1 MTTTVEDVLQIVERL
16 ALSQALSQ
24 AELTASQQ
32 ETQRLLQEQIKEAEQ
47 RKIENDLRFKETER
61 LIKEQGQET
70 DRRIREVS
78 QEIQAVSLEVRQL
91 SQQVNKEISQ
101 VNKEISQVNKQIGQ
115 VNKQIG
121 DLGGKWGRFVENMV
135 APACETL
142 FLKKGI
148 PVHQVA
154 QRLKRHLAEKTLEI
168 DVLVTNEAH
177 VLVVEVKST
186 LGVTDVKEF
195 IEDLSQ
201 FRLFFPEYAQ
211 KDLYGAIAGIEIEKG
226 VAKFAYRQGLFV
238 LAQSGETVVILNDD
252 NFQPKCW

>member
-16 ALSQALSQ
+16 AVSQALSQ

-47 RKIENDLRFKETER
+47 RKLENDLRFKETER
-61 LIKEQGQET
+61 LLKEQGQET
-70 DRRIREVS
+70 DRRIRQVS

-91 SQQVNKEISQ
+91 SQQVNREISQ
-101 VNKEISQVNKQIGQ
+101 VNKEIAQ

-211 KDLYGAIAGIEIEKG
+211 KNLYGAIAGIEIEKG

-238 LAQSGETVVILNDD
+238 LAQSGETVTILNDD
-252 NFQPKCW
+252 NFQQKCW

>member
-1 MTTTVEDVLQIVERL
+1 MTTTVEDVLQILERL
-16 ALSQALSQ
+16 AVSQAESQ

-32 ETQRLLQEQIKEAEQ
+32 ETQRLLQEQIKE
-47 RKIENDLRFKETER
+47 NDLRFKETER
-61 LIKEQGQET
+61 LLKEQGLET

-78 QEIQAVSLEVRQL
+78 QEIQAVNLEVRQL
-91 SQQVNKEISQ
+91 GEQVNKEISR
-101 VNKEISQVNKQIGQ
+101 VNKEISQ

-154 QRLKRHLAEKTLEI
+154 QRLKRHSAEKTLEI
-168 DVLVTNEAH
+168 DILVTNEAH

-211 KDLYGAIAGIEIEKG
+211 KDLYGAVAGIEIEKG
-226 VAKFAYRQGLFV
+226 AAKFAYRQGLFV
-238 LAQSGETVVILNDD
+238 LAQSGETVTILNND

>member
-1 MTTTVEDVLQIVERL
+1 MRVFAMTTTVEDVLQIVERL
-16 ALSQALSQ
+16 AVSQALSQ

-32 ETQRLLQEQIKEAEQ
+32 ETQRLLQEHIKESEQ
-47 RKIENDLRFKETER
+47 RERENDLRFKETER
-61 LIKEQGQET
+61 LLKEQGQET

-78 QEIQAVSLEVRQL
+78 QEIQTVSLEVRQL
-91 SQQVNKEISQ
+91 GEQVNREISRVNKEIA
-101 VNKEISQVNKQIGQ
+101 Q

-177 VLVVEVKST
+177 VLVIEVKST

-211 KDLYGAIAGIEIEKG
+211 KDLYGAVAGIEIEKG

-238 LAQSGETVVILNDD
+238 LAQSGETVTILNDD
-252 NFQPKCW
+252 NFQAKCW

>member
-1 MTTTVEDVLQIVERL
+1 MTTTVEDVLQILERL
-16 ALSQALSQ
+16 AVSQAESQ

-32 ETQRLLQEQIKEAEQ
+32 ETQRLLQEQIKE
-47 RKIENDLRFKETER
+47 NDLRFKETER
-61 LIKEQGQET
+61 LLKEQGLET

-78 QEIQAVSLEVRQL
+78 QEIQTVSLK
-91 SQQVNKEISQ
+91 VNKEIA
-101 VNKEISQVNKQIGQ
+101 Q

-168 DVLVTNEAH
+168 DVLVTNEVH

-211 KDLYGAIAGIEIEKG
+211 KDLYGAVAGIEIEKG
-226 VAKFAYRQGLFV
+226 AAKFAYRQGLFV
-238 LAQSGETVVILNDD
+238 LAQSGETVTILNND

>member
-1 MTTTVEDVLQIVERL
+1 MATTAEDVWQILERL
-16 ALSQALSQ
+16 AVSQALSQ

-47 RKIENDLRFKETER
+47 RKQENDLRFKETER
-61 LIKEQGQET
+61 LLKEQGLET

-78 QEIQAVSLEVRQL
+78 QEIQAVSLQVNKEIQAVSLEVRQL
-91 SQQVNKEISQ
+91 SQQVNKEIS
-101 VNKEISQVNKQIGQ
+101 Q

-148 PVHQVA
+148 PAHQVA
-154 QRLKRHLAEKTLEI
+154 QRLKRHSAEKTLEI
-168 DVLVTNEAH
+168 DILVTNEAH

-186 LGVTDVKEF
+186 LGVTDV
-195 IEDLSQ
+195 
-201 FRLFFPEYAQ
+201 
-211 KDLYGAIAGIEIEKG
+211 
-226 VAKFAYRQGLFV
+226 
-238 LAQSGETVVILNDD
+238 
-252 NFQPKCW
+252 

>member
-1 MTTTVEDVLQIVERL
+1 MVEDVLQIVERL
-16 ALSQALSQ
+16 AVSQALSQ

-32 ETQRLLQEQIKEAEQ
+32 ETQRLLQEQIKESEQ
-47 RKIENDLRFKETER
+47 RKLENDLRFKETER
-61 LIKEQGQET
+61 LLKEQGQET
-70 DRRIREVS
+70 DRRIRQVS
-78 QEIQAVSLEVRQL
+78 QEIQAVSLKVSKEIR
-91 SQQVNKEISQ
+91 QVNKEIA
-101 VNKEISQVNKQIGQ
+101 Q

-186 LGVTDVKEF
+186 LGVTDVTEF

-211 KDLYGAIAGIEIEKG
+211 KNLYGAIAGIEIEKG

-238 LAQSGETVVILNDD
+238 LAQSGETVTILNDD

>member
-1 MTTTVEDVLQIVERL
+1 MTTTVEDVLQILERL
-16 ALSQALSQ
+16 AVSQAESQ

-32 ETQRLLQEQIKEAEQ
+32 ETQRLLQEQIKE
-47 RKIENDLRFKETER
+47 NDLRFKETER
-61 LIKEQGQET
+61 LLKEQGLET

-78 QEIQAVSLEVRQL
+78 QEIQAVSLK
-91 SQQVNKEISQ
+91 VNKEIA
-101 VNKEISQVNKQIGQ
+101 Q

-168 DVLVTNEAH
+168 DVLVTNEVH

-211 KDLYGAIAGIEIEKG
+211 KDLYGAVAGIEIEKG
-226 VAKFAYRQGLFV
+226 AAKFAYRQGLFV
-238 LAQSGETVVILNDD
+238 LAQSGETVTILNND

>member
-1 MTTTVEDVLQIVERL
+1 MTTTVEDVLQILERL
-16 ALSQALSQ
+16 AVSQAESY
-24 AELTASQQ
+24 AELTASQR
-32 ETQRLLQEQIKEAEQ
+32 ETQRLLQEHIKEAEQ
-47 RKIENDLRFKETER
+47 RKQENDLRFKETER
-61 LIKEQGQET
+61 LLKEQGLET

-78 QEIQAVSLEVRQL
+78 QEIQAVNLEVRQL
-91 SQQVNKEISQ
+91 GEQVNKEISR
-101 VNKEISQVNKQIGQ
+101 VNKEISQ

-154 QRLKRHLAEKTLEI
+154 QRLKRHSAEKTLEI
-168 DVLVTNEAH
+168 DILVTNEAH
-177 VLVVEVKST
+177 VLVVEIKST

-201 FRLFFPEYAQ
+201 FRLFFPEYVQ
-211 KDLYGAIAGIEIEKG
+211 KDLYGAVAGIEIEKG
-226 VAKFAYRQGLFV
+226 AAKFAYRQGLFV
-238 LAQSGETVVILNDD
+238 LAQSGETVTILNND

>member
-1 MTTTVEDVLQIVERL
+1 MTTTVEDVLQILERL
-16 ALSQALSQ
+16 AVSQAESQ
-24 AELTASQQ
+24 AELTASQR
-32 ETQRLLQEQIKEAEQ
+32 ETQRLLQEQIKE
-47 RKIENDLRFKETER
+47 NDLRFKETER
-61 LIKEQGQET
+61 LLKEQGLET

-78 QEIQAVSLEVRQL
+78 QEIQTVSLK
-91 SQQVNKEISQ
+91 VNKEIA
-101 VNKEISQVNKQIGQ
+101 Q

-154 QRLKRHLAEKTLEI
+154 QRLKRHSAEKTLEI
-168 DVLVTNEAH
+168 DILVTNEAH

-211 KDLYGAIAGIEIEKG
+211 KDLYGAVAGIEIEKG

-238 LAQSGETVVILNDD
+238 LAQSGETVTILNDD

>member
-1 MTTTVEDVLQIVERL
+1 MTTTVEDVLQILERL
-16 ALSQALSQ
+16 AVSQAESQ

-32 ETQRLLQEQIKEAEQ
+32 ETQRLLQEQIKE
-47 RKIENDLRFKETER
+47 NDLRFKETER
-61 LIKEQGQET
+61 LLKEQGLET

-78 QEIQAVSLEVRQL
+78 QEIQTVSLK
-91 SQQVNKEISQ
+91 VNKEIA
-101 VNKEISQVNKQIGQ
+101 Q

-168 DVLVTNEAH
+168 DVLVTNEVH

-195 IEDLSQ
+195 VEDLSQ

-211 KDLYGAIAGIEIEKG
+211 KDLYGAVAGIEIEKG
-226 VAKFAYRQGLFV
+226 AAKFAYRQGLFV
-238 LAQSGETVVILNDD
+238 LAQSGETVTILNND

>member
-16 ALSQALSQ
+16 AVSQALSQ

-47 RKIENDLRFKETER
+47 RKLENDLRFKETER
-61 LIKEQGQET
+61 LLKEQGQET
-70 DRRIREVS
+70 DRRIRQVS
-78 QEIQAVSLEVRQL
+78 QEIQAVSLKVSKEIR
-91 SQQVNKEISQ
+91 QVNKEIA
-101 VNKEISQVNKQIGQ
+101 Q

-211 KDLYGAIAGIEIEKG
+211 KNLYGAIAGIEIEKG

-238 LAQSGETVVILNDD
+238 LAQSGETVTILNDD

>member
-16 ALSQALSQ
+16 AVSQALSQ

-32 ETQRLLQEQIKEAEQ
+32 ETQRLLQEHIRESEQ
-47 RKIENDLRFKETER
+47 RERENDLRFKETER
-61 LIKEQGQET
+61 LLKEQGQET

-78 QEIQAVSLEVRQL
+78 QEIQAVSLKVSKEIR
-91 SQQVNKEISQ
+91 QVNKEIA
-101 VNKEISQVNKQIGQ
+101 Q

-211 KDLYGAIAGIEIEKG
+211 KNLYGAIAGIEIEKG

-238 LAQSGETVVILNDD
+238 LTQSGETVVILNDD
-252 NFQPKCW
+252 NFQAKCW

>member
-1 MTTTVEDVLQIVERL
+1 MTTMVEDVLQIVERL
-16 ALSQALSQ
+16 AVSQALSQ

-32 ETQRLLQEQIKEAEQ
+32 ETQRLLQEQIKESEQ
-47 RKIENDLRFKETER
+47 RKLENDLRFKETER
-61 LIKEQGQET
+61 LLKEQGQET
-70 DRRIREVS
+70 DRRIRQVS
-78 QEIQAVSLEVRQL
+78 QEIQAVSLKVSKEIR
-91 SQQVNKEISQ
+91 QVNKEIA
-101 VNKEISQVNKQIGQ
+101 Q

-186 LGVTDVKEF
+186 LGVTDVTEF

-211 KDLYGAIAGIEIEKG
+211 KNLYGAIAGIEIEKG

-238 LAQSGETVVILNDD
+238 LAQSGETVTILNDD

>member
-1 MTTTVEDVLQIVERL
+1 MTTTVEDVLQILERL
-16 ALSQALSQ
+16 AMSQSESQ
-24 AELTASQQ
+24 AELTASQR
-32 ETQRLLQEQIKEAEQ
+32 ETQRLLQEHIKEAEQ
-47 RKIENDLRFKETER
+47 RKQENDLRFKETER
-61 LIKEQGQET
+61 LLKEQGLET

-78 QEIQAVSLEVRQL
+78 QEIQTVSLK
-91 SQQVNKEISQ
+91 VNKEIA
-101 VNKEISQVNKQIGQ
+101 Q

-154 QRLKRHLAEKTLEI
+154 QRLKRHSAEKTLEI
-168 DVLVTNEAH
+168 DILVTNEAH

-211 KDLYGAIAGIEIEKG
+211 KDLYGAVAGIEIEKG
-226 VAKFAYRQGLFV
+226 AAKFAYRQGLFV
-238 LAQSGETVVILNDD
+238 LAQSGETVTILNND

>member
-16 ALSQALSQ
+16 AVSQALSQ

-61 LIKEQGQET
+61 LLKEQGLET

-78 QEIQAVSLEVRQL
+78 QEIQAVSLK
-91 SQQVNKEISQ
+91 VNKEISK
-101 VNKEISQVNKQIGQ
+101 VSKEISKVSKEISK

-211 KDLYGAIAGIEIEKG
+211 KKIYGAIAGIEIEKG
-226 VAKFAYRQGLFV
+226 VAKFVYRQGLFV
-238 LAQSGETVVILNDD
+238 LTQSGETVTILNND

>member
-1 MTTTVEDVLQIVERL
+1 MTTPVEDVLQILERL
-16 ALSQALSQ
+16 AVSQAESQ

-32 ETQRLLQEQIKEAEQ
+32 ETQRLLQEQIKE
-47 RKIENDLRFKETER
+47 NDLRFKETER
-61 LIKEQGQET
+61 LLKEQGLET

-78 QEIQAVSLEVRQL
+78 QEIQTVSLK
-91 SQQVNKEISQ
+91 VNKEIA
-101 VNKEISQVNKQIGQ
+101 Q

-168 DVLVTNEAH
+168 DVLVTNEVH

-195 IEDLSQ
+195 VEDLSQ

-211 KDLYGAIAGIEIEKG
+211 KDLYGAVAGIEIEKG
-226 VAKFAYRQGLFV
+226 AAKFAYRQGLFV
-238 LAQSGETVVILNDD
+238 LAQSGETVTILNND

>member
-1 MTTTVEDVLQIVERL
+1 MTTTVEDVLQILERL
-16 ALSQALSQ
+16 AVSQAESQ

-32 ETQRLLQEQIKEAEQ
+32 ETQRLLQEQIKE
-47 RKIENDLRFKETER
+47 NDLRFKETER
-61 LIKEQGQET
+61 LLKEQGLET

-78 QEIQAVSLEVRQL
+78 QEIQAVSLK
-91 SQQVNKEISQ
+91 VNKEIA
-101 VNKEISQVNKQIGQ
+101 Q

-168 DVLVTNEAH
+168 DVLVTNEVH

-195 IEDLSQ
+195 VEDLSQ

-211 KDLYGAIAGIEIEKG
+211 KDLYGAVAGIEIEKG
-226 VAKFAYRQGLFV
+226 AAKFAYRQGLFV
-238 LAQSGETVVILNDD
+238 LAQSGETVTILNND

>member
-16 ALSQALSQ
+16 AVSQALSQ

-47 RKIENDLRFKETER
+47 RKLENDLRFKETER
-61 LIKEQGQET
+61 LLKEQGQET
-70 DRRIREVS
+70 DRRIRQVS

-91 SQQVNKEISQ
+91 SQQVNREISQ
-101 VNKEISQVNKQIGQ
+101 VNKEIGQ

-211 KDLYGAIAGIEIEKG
+211 KILYGAIAGIEIEKG

-238 LAQSGETVVILNDD
+238 LAQSGETVTILNDD

>member
-1 MTTTVEDVLQIVERL
+1 MTTTVEDLLQIVERL
-16 ALSQALSQ
+16 AVSQALSQ

-32 ETQRLLQEQIKEAEQ
+32 ETQRLLQEHIKKSEQ
-47 RKIENDLRFKETER
+47 RERENDLRFKETER
-61 LIKEQGQET
+61 LLKEQGLET
-70 DRRIREVS
+70 DRRIRQVS
-78 QEIQAVSLEVRQL
+78 QEIQAVSLEVNKEI
-91 SQQVNKEISQ
+91 SKVNKEISQ
-101 VNKEISQVNKQIGQ
+101 VSKEISQ

-211 KDLYGAIAGIEIEKG
+211 KNLYGAIAGIEIEKG

-238 LAQSGETVVILNDD
+238 LAQSGETVTILNDD

>member
-16 ALSQALSQ
+16 AVSQALSQ

-32 ETQRLLQEQIKEAEQ
+32 ETQRLLQEHIKKSEQ
-47 RKIENDLRFKETER
+47 RERENDLRFKETER
-61 LIKEQGQET
+61 LLKEQGLET
-70 DRRIREVS
+70 DRRIRQVS
-78 QEIQAVSLEVRQL
+78 QEIQAVSLEVNKEI
-91 SQQVNKEISQ
+91 SKVNKEISQ
-101 VNKEISQVNKQIGQ
+101 VSKEISQ

-211 KDLYGAIAGIEIEKG
+211 KILYGAIAGIEIEKG

-238 LAQSGETVVILNDD
+238 LAQSGETVTILNDD

>member
-16 ALSQALSQ
+16 AVSQALSQ

-47 RKIENDLRFKETER
+47 RKLENDLRFKETER
-61 LIKEQGQET
+61 LLKEQGLET

-78 QEIQAVSLEVRQL
+78 QEIQAVSLK
-91 SQQVNKEISQ
+91 VNKEISK
-101 VNKEISQVNKQIGQ
+101 VSKEISQ

-211 KDLYGAIAGIEIEKG
+211 KKLYGAIAGIEIEKG

-238 LAQSGETVVILNDD
+238 LTQSGETVTILNDD

>member
-16 ALSQALSQ
+16 AVSQALSQ

-61 LIKEQGQET
+61 LLKEQGLET

-78 QEIQAVSLEVRQL
+78 QEIQAVSLK
-91 SQQVNKEISQ
+91 VNKEISK
-101 VNKEISQVNKQIGQ
+101 VSKEISQ

-121 DLGGKWGRFVENMV
+121 DLGGKWGRFVEKMV

-211 KDLYGAIAGIEIEKG
+211 KKLYGAIAGIEIEKG

-238 LAQSGETVVILNDD
+238 LTQSGETVTILNDD

>member
-1 MTTTVEDVLQIVERL
+1 M
-16 ALSQALSQ
+16 
-24 AELTASQQ
+24 
-32 ETQRLLQEQIKEAEQ
+32 
-47 RKIENDLRFKETER
+47 
-61 LIKEQGQET
+61 
-70 DRRIREVS
+70 
-78 QEIQAVSLEVRQL
+78 
-91 SQQVNKEISQ
+91 
-101 VNKEISQVNKQIGQ
+101 
-115 VNKQIG
+115 
-121 DLGGKWGRFVENMV
+121 ENMV

-211 KDLYGAIAGIEIEKG
+211 KNLYGAIAGIEIEKG

-238 LAQSGETVVILNDD
+238 LAQSGETVTILNDD
-252 NFQPKCW
+252 NFQLKCW

>member
-16 ALSQALSQ
+16 AVSQALSQ

-47 RKIENDLRFKETER
+47 RKLENDLRFKETER
-61 LIKEQGQET
+61 LLKEQGQET

-91 SQQVNKEISQ
+91 GEQVNKEISR
-101 VNKEISQVNKQIGQ
+101 VNKEISQ

-186 LGVTDVKEF
+186 LGVTDVREF
-195 IEDLSQ
+195 VEDLSQ

-211 KDLYGAIAGIEIEKG
+211 KNLYGAIAGIEIEKG

-252 NFQPKCW
+252 TFQPKCW

>member
-1 MTTTVEDVLQIVERL
+1 MRVCAMTTTVEDVLQIVERL
-16 ALSQALSQ
+16 AVSQALSQ

-47 RKIENDLRFKETER
+47 RKLENDLRFKETER
-61 LIKEQGQET
+61 LLKEQGQET
-70 DRRIREVS
+70 DRRIRQVS
-78 QEIQAVSLEVRQL
+78 QEIQAVSLKVSKEIR
-91 SQQVNKEISQ
+91 QVNKEIA
-101 VNKEISQVNKQIGQ
+101 Q

-211 KDLYGAIAGIEIEKG
+211 KNLYGAIAGIEIEKG

-238 LAQSGETVVILNDD
+238 LAQSGETVTILNDD

>member
-1 MTTTVEDVLQIVERL
+1 MTTTVDDVLQIVERL
-16 ALSQALSQ
+16 AVSQALSQ

-47 RKIENDLRFKETER
+47 RKLENDLRFKETER
-61 LIKEQGQET
+61 LLKEQGQET
-70 DRRIREVS
+70 DRRIRQVS
-78 QEIQAVSLEVRQL
+78 QEIQAVSLKVSKEIR
-91 SQQVNKEISQ
+91 QVNKEIA
-101 VNKEISQVNKQIGQ
+101 Q

-121 DLGGKWGRFVENMV
+121 DLGCKWGRFVENMV

-201 FRLFFPEYAQ
+201 FQLFFPEYAQ
-211 KDLYGAIAGIEIEKG
+211 KNLYGAIAGIEIEKG

-238 LAQSGETVVILNDD
+238 LAQSGETVTILNDD

>member
-1 MTTTVEDVLQIVERL
+1 
-16 ALSQALSQ
+16 
-24 AELTASQQ
+24 
-32 ETQRLLQEQIKEAEQ
+32 
-47 RKIENDLRFKETER
+47 
-61 LIKEQGQET
+61 
-70 DRRIREVS
+70 
-78 QEIQAVSLEVRQL
+78 
-91 SQQVNKEISQ
+91 
-101 VNKEISQVNKQIGQ
+101 
-115 VNKQIG
+115 
-121 DLGGKWGRFVENMV
+121 MV

-211 KDLYGAIAGIEIEKG
+211 KNLYGAIAGIEIEKG

-238 LAQSGETVVILNDD
+238 LAQSGETVTILNDD
-252 NFQPKCW
+252 NFQAKCW

>member
-1 MTTTVEDVLQIVERL
+1 MTTTVEDVLQIMERL
-16 ALSQALSQ
+16 AMSQSESQ
-24 AELTASQQ
+24 AELTASQR
-32 ETQRLLQEQIKEAEQ
+32 ETQRLLQEHIKEAEQ
-47 RKIENDLRFKETER
+47 RKQENDLRFKETER
-61 LIKEQGQET
+61 LLKEQGLET

-78 QEIQAVSLEVRQL
+78 QEIQAVNLEVRQL
-91 SQQVNKEISQ
+91 GEQVNKEISR
-101 VNKEISQVNKQIGQ
+101 VNKEISQ

-154 QRLKRHLAEKTLEI
+154 QRLKRHSAEKTLEI

-195 IEDLSQ
+195 VEDLSQ

-211 KDLYGAIAGIEIEKG
+211 KDLYGAVAGIEIEKG

-238 LAQSGETVVILNDD
+238 LAQSGETVTILNDD